1 MENSCYNCRFHFVE
15 SKKLGCTFPGI
26 CHTPDGRKLAYEPIE
41 VNWNKIGRY
50 LAVSADEAVCAMKQL
65 NELAKTVGPYSEE
78 ELKLRRINGKRKK
91 IWKRFLFL

>member
-1 MENSCYNCRFHFVE
+1 MENSCYNCRFHFVK

-50 LAVSADEAVCAMKQL
+50 LAVSADELIGAMKKL
-65 NELAKTVGPYSEE
+65 NELARIVGPYSEE
-78 ELKLRRINGKRKK
+78 ELQLRRINGKRKK
-91 IWKRFLFL
+91 IWKRF